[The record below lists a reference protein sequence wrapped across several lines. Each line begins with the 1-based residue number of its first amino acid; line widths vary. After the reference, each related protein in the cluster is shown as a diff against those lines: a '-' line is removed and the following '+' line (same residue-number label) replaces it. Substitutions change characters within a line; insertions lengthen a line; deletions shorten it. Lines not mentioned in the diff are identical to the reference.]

1 MGVDQEFMYL
11 PPHILVLV
19 GWPGPGPAEERTDG
33 RVDRQR
39 GARADRHW
47 D

>member
-1 MGVDQEFMYL
+1 MAVDQEFMYL
-11 PPHILVLV
+11 LLLV

-33 RVDRQR
+33 RVDRQW

-47 D
+47 IDG